1 MPPAA
6 RVDDHH
12 TCPVIDPGPQ
22 PHKGGG
28 VLAPGCVTVLIGK
41 KPAARVMDKARCDGP
56 PDLIVTGEDT
66 VLVGKRPAA
75 RQGDYTLHGGRITA
89 GEGTVLV
96 GKDPPEVQC
105 MIDASAAGSAFV
117 TNVGAS

>member
-66 VLVGKRPAA
+66 VLVGK
-75 RQGDYTLHGGRITA
+75 
-89 GEGTVLV
+89 
-96 GKDPPEVQC
+96 DPPEVQC